1 MCRKMLCQ
9 VVMKKTMAPHP
20 MRTFD
25 VDAAWPDDSDRLGLD
40 LEECDWVAPRG
51 QGKQADVW
59 FAKASGNS
67 GENGEPCECLGMQF
81 GEPES
86 GNGYICLE
94 RDCWSERGWLSVAP
108 ETGYEEKLTVSC
120 NGTLANELAMG
131 EKYLVV
137 RTRVKRDEKGN
148 IVSAR
153 YGLFR
158 LIRLV
163 PGKAG
168 MAPASVCFFGWM
180 NMQDN
185 ELSLENTPVPFVDG
199 KSMP

>member
-25 VDAAWPDDSDRLGLD
+25 VDAAWPDDSDRLGFD